1 MVLPNLSLVEMTRKR
16 TRESLEHVLCD
27 ECPTCQGR
35 GRVKTVETVCC
46 EIMREI
52 IRVNHLF
59 SSEQFVVYASPAV
72 AGLLNQRRIA
82 RFIAR
87 DRNVHQQTGSS
98 QNRAV
103 LQPRTV

>member
-1 MVLPNLSLVEMTRKR
+1 MTRKR

-35 GRVKTVETVCC
+35 GRVKTVETVCY

-59 SSEQFVVYASPAV
+59 SSEQFVVYASSSCS
-72 AGLLNQRRIA
+72 GLLNQRRIA

-103 LQPRTV
+103 PQPRTV

>member
-1 MVLPNLSLVEMTRKR
+1 MPNLSRSW
-16 TRESLEHVLCD
+16 TRENSWKQYAMKLC
-27 ECPTCQGR
+27 
-35 GRVKTVETVCC
+35 
-46 EIMREI
+46 EI

-103 LQPRTV
+103 LTTKNSLMW